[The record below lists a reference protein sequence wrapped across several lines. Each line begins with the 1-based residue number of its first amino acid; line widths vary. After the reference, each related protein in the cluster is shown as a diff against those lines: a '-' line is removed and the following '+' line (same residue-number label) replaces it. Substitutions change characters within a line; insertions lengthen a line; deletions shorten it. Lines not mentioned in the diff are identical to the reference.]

1 MSIFEW
7 NCSSVYQHNFIDV
20 SGVVFFYT
28 YEDVAYNHGSYTI
41 KMYNPNANIP
51 FCPLASRTTLYV
63 CIGQH
68 IRREMKLYET

>member
-1 MSIFEW
+1 MSIFESI
-7 NCSSVYQHNFIDV
+7 CSSVYQRNFTDV
-20 SGVVFFYT
+20 SGVIFFYT